1 MIVYQIS
8 LHCDAYDARDKDWD
22 QMYAETGCK
31 ARTGWLDPIHKR
43 TLLKGEFGC
52 SVSHYRVW
60 QKIADSGLNG
70 LILEEDA
77 VFSEINPS
85 HADWMLEDHDSVWLG
100 YRWNDMGY
108 WYNCHAY
115 AITPETAKL
124 LIEDFHN
131 NIIPVDEWVPK
142 KLRDKRNYFY
152 PKEVVTQI
160 PRSTRP
166 STIEDT
172 DMLNLPDKSTFHIVT
187 VATDTSKMWALEQSA
202 KAYDVTVHNLGE
214 GSEWRSDM
222 TGMGGMPKIKFVRD
236 FVKNLPAD
244 DIVLFMDG
252 YDTFFADHPTVALD
266 RYFDIGIDLLFGA
279 EEDCWP
285 LSDDE
290 FFKLKW
296 TPVDDTP
303 YRYLNSGLFMGKAGA
318 ILAFIDLDAPYAKED
333 DQLYYQQRYLTLSG
347 DNFPYTVGLDY
358 EAYIFQNHDTSVCVL
373 NEQLYNDRTNCCGC
387 IYHGNGGDDAK
398 TSFREL
404 AGQFGYHEHIAAPA
418 KVDLSYDEVAQDILV
433 TKLLTPA
440 QCDDLIELS
449 DKYGNWGS
457 LEGDKFPAQEI
468 RLKQLGILGDYEA
481 MWENHLAK
489 ICEKHWYPV
498 EYMGLRDAFTMRY
511 AMDTQKSLGLHTDA
525 SLITGSVKLN
535 DNYEGAT
542 LHFPRQEFTNLDVP
556 VGSCILF
563 PSQVTHGHFVDE
575 LTSGVKYSLTMWT
588 SRYEGDVN

>member
-172 DMLNLPDKSTFHIVT
+172 DKLNLPDKSTFHIVT

-202 KAYDVTVHNLGE
+202 KAYDVAVHNLGE

>member
-31 ARTGWLDPIHKR
+31 ARTEWLDPIHKR

>member
-1 MIVYQIS
+1 
-8 LHCDAYDARDKDWD
+8 
-22 QMYAETGCK
+22 MYAETGCK